1 MSYVACTS
9 HGPTFEFP
17 IVEQNA
23 ERSLRPVIIKYR
35 KVLGKRGWMLRRI
48 GHYLGAP
55 RTPEGMAHAAL
66 MVGDYVHELHTD
78 EANQKYLV
86 AQRLTG
92 DQIWPSTV
100 GEVIKG
106 YTTMTDQE
114 VSDHASRAQS
124 WMRSRHRGKYSVKHN
139 NCHHFVNELLRQVSL
154 GPDQLLVLDDD
165 QSSCSTQWAG
175 STTTL
180 EVGAGLDEKLDP
192 VTVSV
197 VQPVLESFSE
207 KQHEIMIA
215 AGRL

>member
-1 MSYVACTS
+1 MLSGLVPTLSSFVIQPFTSLADYHLISLFHITHINAIMSYVACTS
-9 HGPTFEFP
+9 HGPTFEVP

-35 KVLGKRGWMLRRI
+35 KVLGKRGWMLRRV

-114 VSDHASRAQS
+114 ISDH
-124 WMRSRHRGKYSVKHN
+124 
-139 NCHHFVNELLRQVSL
+139 
-154 GPDQLLVLDDD
+154 
-165 QSSCSTQWAG
+165 
-175 STTTL
+175 
-180 EVGAGLDEKLDP
+180 GLYFD
-192 VTVSV
+192 V
-197 VQPVLESFSE
+197 
-207 KQHEIMIA
+207 
-215 AGRL
+215 R

>member
-1 MSYVACTS
+1 VLLSVSSFFLVVLSGLVPTLPSFVIQSFTSLADYHLISPFHITHINAIMSYVACTS
-9 HGPTFEFP
+9 HGPTFEVP

-35 KVLGKRGWMLRRI
+35 KVLGKRGWMLRRV

-114 VSDHASRAQS
+114 ISDH
-124 WMRSRHRGKYSVKHN
+124 
-139 NCHHFVNELLRQVSL
+139 
-154 GPDQLLVLDDD
+154 
-165 QSSCSTQWAG
+165 G
-175 STTTL
+175 S
-180 EVGAGLDEKLDP
+180 
-192 VTVSV
+192 
-197 VQPVLESFSE
+197 
-207 KQHEIMIA
+207 
-215 AGRL
+215 